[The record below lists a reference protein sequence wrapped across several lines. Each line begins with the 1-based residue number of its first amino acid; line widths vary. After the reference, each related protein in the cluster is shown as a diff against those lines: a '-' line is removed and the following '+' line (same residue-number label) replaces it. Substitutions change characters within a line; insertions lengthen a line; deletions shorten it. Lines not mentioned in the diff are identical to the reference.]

1 MPTDLSVPDAPDPIP
16 EEIWS
21 GTPNVVL
28 DGERYAIGWQ
38 RFPVEQGGPAYV
50 TARRGIFGGRR
61 VLGRYPLTGEG
72 WALAWAELAQLAPA
86 TAEKTRVALGRY
98 YAARPPAGMLAFVPG
113 LVLSAINPPANGFAV
128 GQAYDLR
135 FGEGGMRIARS
146 GSPEATAE
154 YRYADVAAVQVTGF
168 ERVLTASRM
177 DLLLSPGWSR
187 PDEFYEYRI
196 QLRVQTADRTLDFW
210 RAVLPAKVIYPW
222 LEPVNCAIRQAWLS
236 ATADKAEQQPG
247 TEWLVSELSRLAER
261 LEHGT
266 LTRSDFDLLTA
277 RIIGGY

>member
-1 MPTDLSVPDAPDPIP
+1 MPTDLLVPDAPDPIP

-38 RFPVEQGGPAYV
+38 RFPDEKGGPAYV
-50 TARRGIFGGRR
+50 TARRGIFGGRV
-61 VLGRYPLTGEG
+61 VLGRYPLTGDG
-72 WALAWAELAQLAPA
+72 WALAWAEFAQLAPA
-86 TAEKTRVALGRY
+86 TAEKTRVALGRF
-98 YAARPPAGMLAFVPG
+98 YAARPPAGMLAFVRG
-113 LVLSAINPPANGFAV
+113 LVLSAIDPPADGFAV

-135 FGEGGMRIARS
+135 FGEGGLRVARS
-146 GSPEATAE
+146 GSPEAIAE

-177 DLLLSPGWSR
+177 QLFFSSGTRGD
-187 PDEFYEYRI
+187 DFYEYRI
-196 QLRVQTADRTLDFW
+196 HLRVQTGDRILDFW
-210 RAVLPAKVIYPW
+210 RAVLPAKNIWRW
-222 LEPVNCAIRQAWLS
+222 LEPVNSAIRQARLS
-236 ATADKAEQQPG
+236 VAGDKAERQPG

-266 LTRSDFDLLTA
+266 LTRSDFDLLKA
-277 RIIGGY
+277 RIIYGF